1 MGPAGVKRLPAP
13 VLAPVLA
20 LLLAITL
27 AVPATAAP
35 GLWVVR
41 DADTQISIFG
51 TMHALPG
58 NDRGLSPGNDRGL
71 LPGNDRGLLPGND
84 PVLPPSVTRRL
95 ATADTLVLE
104 TVLPDDRMALGPLLS
119 QLGLRPGQK
128 PLMQRVSKPAA
139 AKLIAATTQT
149 GLSLAA
155 LDRMA
160 TWLVALTI
168 SQTTLSAMGISSD
181 NGVETRLTAMA
192 RATGKPIIGLETPE
206 QQLRFFDNL
215 PEADQ
220 ILMLEATLDDV
231 AAAKVEIDKLVALW
245 RAGDVET
252 IARDFARDTNAS
264 PLLTKVLIT
273 DRNSR
278 WADWITGVMKRPGKV
293 FVAVGAG
300 HLGGAQGLLAQLRAR
315 GLTVEKVE

>member
-1 MGPAGVKRLPAP
+1 LDQASVKSLLTLFLG
-13 VLAPVLA
+13 LA
-20 LLLAITL
+20 L
-27 AVPATAAP
+27 AVPAAAAP

-41 DADTQISIFG
+41 DADTEISIFG

-58 NDRGLSPGNDRGL
+58 NSSGLPAVNSGG
-71 LPGNDRGLLPGND
+71 
-84 PVLPPSVTRRL
+84 LPPGAPDLPPPVTKRL
-95 ATADTLVLE
+95 AAADTLVLE

-128 PLMQRVSKPAA
+128 PLMQRVSKAAA
-139 AKLIAATTQT
+139 AKLIAATAQT
-149 GLSLAA
+149 GLPLAA

-160 TWLVALTI
+160 TWLAALTI
-168 SQTTLSAMGISSD
+168 SQTTLSALGISSD
-181 NGVETRLTAMA
+181 NGVETRLTTLA
-192 RATGKPIIGLETPE
+192 RATSKPIIGLETPE

-231 AAAKVEIDKLVALW
+231 AAAKGEIDKLVALW
-245 RAGDVET
+245 RAGDVDT
-252 IARDFARDTNAS
+252 IARDFARDANAS
-264 PLLTKVLIT
+264 PLLAKVLVT
-273 DRNSR
+273 DRNTR
-278 WADWITGVMKRPGKV
+278 WADWIAGVMKRPGKV

-315 GLTVEKVE
+315 GLVVEKVE